1 MFFKTGMLLSSTHLC
16 FLAINILLNIGIYEF
31 GACLCH
37 LFWHYKFRIM
47 ANRIKIRLSCKILFG
62 FLLVILNKE
71 NF

>member
-37 LFWHYKFRIM
+37 LWHYKFRIM
-47 ANRIKIRLSCKILFG
+47 ANRRKIRLSCKMLENYLG
-62 FLLVILNKE
+62 FY
-71 NF
+71 